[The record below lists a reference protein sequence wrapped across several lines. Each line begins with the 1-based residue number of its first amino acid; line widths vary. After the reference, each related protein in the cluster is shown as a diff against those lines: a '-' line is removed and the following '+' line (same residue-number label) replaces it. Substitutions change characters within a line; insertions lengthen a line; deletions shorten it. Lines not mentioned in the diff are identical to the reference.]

1 MLRSCV
7 YLMYLFFNIHV
18 FMLPTFHGKWIQ
30 YICLEPDRGEKGL
43 LFIANA
49 GLYLHCK
56 SYFSLLI
63 VKENC
68 KQIRNLGFS
77 VLYFTHLYTVLA
89 AKGALLH
96 SQVCSHQ
103 KHHFQFPSSCA
114 LPWALFTSW
123 LGEAVCI
130 TKAKSEAKQEPN
142 HSAHQGLIEKS
153 LKHRWNNQN
162 EMKFFH
168 WFWYFCSKSSC
179 TVSVSGK
186 FSTMWKWKFW
196 T

>member
-1 MLRSCV
+1 MNRNSRFIALTRKQYSCGLMLRSCV

-103 KHHFQFPSSCA
+103 NTIFSSPLAARCRGRCS
-114 LPWALFTSW
+114 PRGW
-123 LGEAVCI
+123 
-130 TKAKSEAKQEPN
+130 AKQF
-142 HSAHQGLIEKS
+142 A
-153 LKHRWNNQN
+153 
-162 EMKFFH
+162 
-168 WFWYFCSKSSC
+168 
-179 TVSVSGK
+179 
-186 FSTMWKWKFW
+186 
-196 T
+196 